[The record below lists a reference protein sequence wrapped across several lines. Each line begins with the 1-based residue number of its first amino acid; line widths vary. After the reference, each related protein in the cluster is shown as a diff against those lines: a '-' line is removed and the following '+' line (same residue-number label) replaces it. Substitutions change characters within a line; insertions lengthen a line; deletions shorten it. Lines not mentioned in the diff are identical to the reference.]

1 MSYIL
6 ADIVNYCKCSYSY
19 VELSFVPHICIML
32 GDTMRK
38 NKLKKNASCRL
49 QLFGISS
56 LGLVVEDVENNC
68 SIDGSTALDKKKLD
82 IFKHRGSIAQFSKP

>member
-1 MSYIL
+1 MSYIS
-6 ADIVNYCKCSYSY
+6 ADIVNNCKCSYSY

-32 GDTMRK
+32 GHTMRK

-56 LGLVVEDVENNC
+56 LSLVVEDVENNC
-68 SIDGSTALDKKKLD
+68 SFAGSTALDKKK
-82 IFKHRGSIAQFSKP
+82 PTTYP

>member
-6 ADIVNYCKCSYSY
+6 ADIVNNCKCSYSY

-32 GDTMRK
+32 RHTMRN
-38 NKLKKNASCRL
+38 NKLIKKTASCRL

-56 LGLVVEDVENNC
+56 LSLVVEDVENNC
-68 SIDGSTALDKKKLD
+68 SFAGSTALD
-82 IFKHRGSIAQFSKP
+82 